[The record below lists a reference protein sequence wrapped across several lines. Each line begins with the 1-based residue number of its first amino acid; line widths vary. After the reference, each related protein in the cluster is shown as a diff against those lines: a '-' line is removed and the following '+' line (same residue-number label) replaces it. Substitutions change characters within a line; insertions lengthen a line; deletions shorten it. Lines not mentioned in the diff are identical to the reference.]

1 MKNNKY
7 GYPLIENEEQYWEE
21 FNKWKKEFNKINSL
35 KSLSKDPF
43 GYILKLDK
51 ILKEG
56 VQRDLIEEEYYI
68 HKCLKNLNLILEKEN
83 NILERKLKNYLKRRI
98 KMDKL
103 NKKIYI
109 YNCITFICLLIG
121 FLFLN

>member
-1 MKNNKY
+1 MKTNKY

-56 VQRDLIEEEYYI
+56 VERDLIEEEYYI
-68 HKCLKNLNLILEKEN
+68 QKMNKVMKESQMPEEFKSDIRKGKQYIKKKTKELFKKKN
-83 NILERKLKNYLKRRI
+83 KN
-98 KMDKL
+98 
-103 NKKIYI
+103 
-109 YNCITFICLLIG
+109 G
-121 FLFLN
+121 